1 MKKDFTMIRTVLAV
15 LLISMWTQS
24 GMAAERKLKYTSL
37 SEPGEMTETASYN
50 YYEEGTE
57 YEGRLKSIEDKPDG
71 EVGVITFHYG
81 NLATQNKVELTAGGP
96 MWRQYTA
103 TLFIGANGYVEH
115 AEYEYPYISE
125 SGVVNFEYDEA
136 GHLIYARIVEN
147 DETLEYTLSYTEGN
161 LTQVKC
167 TETKN
172 GITEEEYTADFSYS
186 GVPNK
191 GKLMYY
197 DQMFSLD
204 LDVMEYAYFAGL
216 LGTASLEL
224 PTGVTIHDED
234 EIEIGSCV
242 WTLDADN
249 YPTKL
254 VIGDE
259 TMLFTWSEISG
270 VEKVMGDTDD
280 ALRIYGADGISR
292 MTPEDGLNIMLYPDG
307 HTVKVLRRR

>member
-1 MKKDFTMIRTVLAV
+1 MIRTVSAV
-15 LLISMWTQS
+15 LLVSMWAQND
-24 GMAAERKLKYTSL
+24 MAAERKLKHTSF

-57 YEGRLKSIEDKPDG
+57 YEGRLKSVEDNPDG
-71 EVGVITFHYG
+71 EVGIVTFHYE

-103 TLFIGANGYVEH
+103 TLFIGANGYVER
-115 AEYEYPYISE
+115 AEYEYPFIYE
-125 SGVVNFEYDEA
+125 NGVINFEYDEA
-136 GHLIYARIVEN
+136 GHLIYTRIVEN
-147 DETLEYTLSYTEGN
+147 NETLEYTLTYTDDN
-161 LTQVKC
+161 LTQVRC
-167 TETKN
+167 IETEN
-172 GITEEEYTADFSYS
+172 DITEEEYTADFSYS
-186 GVPNK
+186 SVPNK

-216 LGTASLEL
+216 LGIASPEL

-234 EIEIGSCV
+234 EVETGSCT
-242 WTLDADN
+242 WTLDTDN

-259 TMLFTWSEISG
+259 TILFTWSEISG
-270 VEKVMGDTDD
+270 VEKVMGENDD
-280 ALRIYGADGISR
+280 ALRIYGADGVNRKS
-292 MTPEDGLNIMLYPDG
+292 PEDGLNIMLYPDG
-307 HTVKVLRRR
+307 HTVKVLRRH